1 MCGEG
6 ESAQARLA
14 PLKLEGRSNR
24 VRKEGE
30 LGCAPWVE
38 AMKER
43 SLSFYTLGGLK
54 PEGKLLAGFRE
65 HF

>member
-14 PLKLEGRSNR
+14 PLRLEGRSNR

-30 LGCAPWVE
+30 LGCMPWVAATE
-38 AMKER
+38 
-43 SLSFYTLGGLK
+43 
-54 PEGKLLAGFRE
+54 LL
-65 HF
+65 